1 MPMLLGIDTG
11 GTFTDFIYFDGR
23 SISTHKVL
31 STPAVPERAIVQGIS
46 EMGLS
51 LDGLRVIHGST
62 VATNAVLEGKGA
74 RVVYITNRG
83 LKDVLTIGRQAR
95 RELYNLTPAA
105 VPAPVPDEYLLETGG
120 RLSARGEVIEDL
132 TAPDLELLRRQVEN
146 LQPDSVAVNL
156 LFSFLDNRFEKL
168 IESVLPDDLFVSCS
182 ADVLCEYREYERGI
196 TTWLNAYVGPLVNG
210 YMNNL
215 ARHLAPAKLSV
226 MRSSGDTCSVKN
238 AGREAVHLILSGP
251 AGGLAGAKFIAAS
264 AGIDRIMTFDMGGTS
279 TDVALIDGAIELTSQ
294 GRIERYPVAVPMVD
308 MHTIGA
314 GGGSIAYVDAG
325 GVLQVGP
332 ESAGA
337 DPGPVCYGNGGERI
351 TVTDADLVLGRLPK
365 TARLAGNMALDF
377 DSAYQSLTA
386 FARQLKLDSAEA
398 AALGVVRIANEHMAQ
413 ALRVISVQRGID
425 PRKFTLAAFGG
436 AGGMHVCDLADD
448 LEIRQVL
455 APVQAGVLSALGML
469 VASAGRQLT
478 RTLSRLLDDCS
489 EEQINEGLEQLAG
502 IGRSSLADEGVDINN
517 LVFDPGLDL
526 CYHGQAYPLTI
537 TWSNIDTAT
546 RLFHETHEQRYGHSL
561 AAPVEL
567 VNIRLSVRA
576 PGIGLPLPEQQQLV
590 VDNPETID
598 VFGCPDP
605 VPLLQRA
612 QIPVTADMPG
622 PIIVSDIVATT
633 YIAPGWHCR
642 RDKYGNLFINKN
654 KK

>member
-1 MPMLLGIDTG
+1 MLLGIDTG

-31 STPAVPERAIVQGIS
+31 STPSAPEQTIMQGIR

-51 LDGLRVIHGST
+51 LEGLRIIHGST

-95 RELYNLTPAA
+95 AELYNLTPAP
-105 VPAPVPDEYLLETGG
+105 VPAPVPDALLLETGG
-120 RLSARGEVIEDL
+120 RLSALGEVIEDL
-132 TAPDLELLRRQVEN
+132 TASDLELLRRQVEE
-146 LQPDSVAVNL
+146 LEPASVAVNL

-168 IESVLPDDLFVSCS
+168 IESVLPEDLFVSCS
-182 ADVLCEYREYERGI
+182 ADILCEYREYERGI

-210 YMNNL
+210 YLKNL
-215 ARHLAPAKLSV
+215 SRQLAPARLSV
-226 MRSSGDTCSVKN
+226 MRSSGDTCSGIN

-251 AGGLAGAKFIAAS
+251 AGGLAGAKFIAGL

-279 TDVALIDGAIELTSQ
+279 TDVALIDGDIELTNQ
-294 GRIERYPVAVPMVD
+294 GRVEHYPVAVPMLD

-337 DPGPVCYGNGGERI
+337 EPGPVCYGRGGDQI
-351 TVTDADLVLGRLPK
+351 TVTDANLVLGRLPR
-365 TARLAGNMALDF
+365 TACLAGNMPLDF
-377 DSAYQSLTA
+377 DAAHRSLA
-386 FARQLKLDSAEA
+386 VLARQLKLNSAEA
-398 AALGVVRIANEHMAQ
+398 AALGLVRVANEHMAQ

-425 PRKFTLAAFGG
+425 PRKFTLVAFGG

-455 APVQAGVLSALGML
+455 APVSAGVLSALGML

-478 RTLSRLLDDCS
+478 RTLARILDECS
-489 EEQINEGLEQLAG
+489 DEQINDGLEQLAAA
-502 IGRSSLADEGVDINN
+502 GRTSLAEEGVDINS
-517 LVFDPGLDL
+517 LEFVPGLDL
-526 CYHGQAYPLTI
+526 CYHGQSYPLTVP
-537 TWSNIDTAT
+537 WSNIKTAT

-576 PGIGLPLPEQQQLV
+576 TGIDLPLPELPQIA
-590 VDNPETID
+590 VDGPETVR

-605 VPLLQRA
+605 VSILQRA
-612 QIPVTADMPG
+612 QLPVTGETAG
-622 PIIVSDIVATT
+622 PVIVSDVIATT

-642 RDKYGNLFINKN
+642 RDKHGNLFI
-654 KK
+654 KKG